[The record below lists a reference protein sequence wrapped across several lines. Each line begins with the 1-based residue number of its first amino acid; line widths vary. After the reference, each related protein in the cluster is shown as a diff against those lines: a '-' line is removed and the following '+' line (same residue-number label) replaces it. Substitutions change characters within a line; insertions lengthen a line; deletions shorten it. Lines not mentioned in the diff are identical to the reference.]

1 MCRWPKISMVYYA
14 KSQARYNRTEKG
26 KQRKRRWTQ
35 NLTDQQIEE
44 KRAYIREYMRQYR
57 KNKIQEE
64 SKQTDY

>member
-1 MCRWPKISMVYYA
+1 MAYYA
-14 KSQARYNRTEKG
+14 ECQSCYNATERG

-57 KNKIQEE
+57 KNKIHEKT
-64 SKQTDY
+64 KQTDC

>member
-1 MCRWPKISMVYYA
+1 MCCQPKIPMAYYA
-14 KSQARYNRTEKG
+14 ECQSRYNRTEKG

-44 KRAYIREYMRQYR
+44 RRAYIREYMRQYR

-64 SKQTDY
+64 SRQTDY